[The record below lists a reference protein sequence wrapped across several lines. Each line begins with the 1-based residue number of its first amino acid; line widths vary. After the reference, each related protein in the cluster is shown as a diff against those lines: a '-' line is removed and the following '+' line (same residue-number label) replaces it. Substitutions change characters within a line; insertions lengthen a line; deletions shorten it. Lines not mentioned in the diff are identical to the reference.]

1 MRRRKADEN
10 GTPSWLT
17 TYSDMI
23 TLVLVFFVLLFSFST
38 LDKEKLMQFINS
50 IQGRVTQTGD
60 LPDLSATD
68 LGFIVEDTPTPTPL
82 VTPEVEE
89 EEFDKLYEKIDTY
102 LQQMKLT
109 GDVFVF
115 REKKGILLRFSDKV
129 LFDSGEAFIKINAY
143 DILND
148 IAQMLGELSE
158 EIDIIRVEGHTDNV
172 PIQTSQYP
180 SNWELSAARAV
191 AVVRYFI
198 EDQTLDP
205 LKFSATGYG
214 EYRPIAPNDSSENRQ
229 QNRRVDIM
237 IERKTEEE
245 QVD

>member
-1 MRRRKADEN
+1 VRRRRADEN

-38 LDKEKLMQFINS
+38 LDKAKLMKFINS
-50 IQGRVTQTGD
+50 IKGSTTQTGE

-68 LGFIVEDTPTPTPL
+68 LGFIIEDTPTPTPL
-82 VTPEVEE
+82 VTPEIEE
-89 EEFDKLYEKIDTY
+89 EQFDRLFEQIDLY
-102 LQQMKLT
+102 LQDKSLAKE
-109 GDVFVF
+109 VFVF

-129 LFDSGEAFIKINAY
+129 LFDSGEAFIKTNAY
-143 DILND
+143 SILND
-148 IAQMLGELSE
+148 IAQMLGELSDM
-158 EIDIIRVEGHTDNV
+158 IDIIRVEGHTDNV
-172 PIQTSQYP
+172 PIRTSQYP
-180 SNWELSAARAV
+180 SNWELSASRAV

-214 EYRPIAPNDSSENRQ
+214 EYRPIALNDSSENRQ
-229 QNRRVDIM
+229 RNRRVDIM
-237 IERKTEEE
+237 IERLSEEE
-245 QVD
+245 